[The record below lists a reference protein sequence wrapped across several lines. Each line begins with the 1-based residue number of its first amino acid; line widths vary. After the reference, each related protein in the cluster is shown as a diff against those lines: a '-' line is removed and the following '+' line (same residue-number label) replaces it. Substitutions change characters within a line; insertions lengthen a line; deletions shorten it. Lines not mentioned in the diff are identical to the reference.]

1 MTSQKKNYVLPI
13 AIMFA
18 LFFMIAFVTGYQN
31 PLGDTIKKM
40 TGDNMIM
47 SQLGTLANF
56 IAYAVMGLPAG
67 LLLKKYGYRITAL
80 TAVTIGFIGVAITYA
95 SGFIGDNSTAV
106 TIYILGAFVAGF
118 SMCMLNTVVNPML
131 NSLGKDQ
138 KQGNQLVQFGGSCN
152 SLGAT
157 LAPVIVGGLIG
168 GAASTI
174 SSANPVFYMAM
185 AIFFVAFLV
194 LYFTKL
200 PEPKTLGE
208 KNNNVKTFGAFKY
221 RNFVFGI
228 LAIFCYVGVEVGIAN
243 LTTQYLNNDSL
254 VSASTGASSLA
265 IAGSVCGVYW
275 LLMLVG
281 RLIGGAIGG
290 SVSSRTM
297 LTFTTA
303 VAIILIALGI
313 CLGQSS
319 APFFGFDASKF
330 EFFSCTIPVNAI
342 CFICVGLCTSVM
354 WGAIFNLSVEGLGKY
369 TDVASGLFMVMVCGG
384 GIFPLI
390 QASIPDIL
398 NSFWLPAGLCFY
410 MLIYALF
417 LSYPSKKNLG
427 DEHVY
432 ENNKRVEA

>member
-1 MTSQKKNYVLPI
+1 MTTTSTTDAFSRRNL
-13 AIMFA
+13 AIDMLRAITMFTMIFVNDFWKIHDVPHWLEHA
-18 LFFMIAFVTGYQN
+18 AYGEDFMGLADVVFPCFLFAVG
-31 PLGDTIKKM
+31 
-40 TGDNMIM
+40 M
-47 SQLGTLANF
+47 SIPYAIERRYAKGCSAESTVGHILTRTLWL
-56 IAYAVMGLPAG
+56 IVMGC
-67 LLLKKYGYRITAL
+67 
-80 TAVTIGFIGVAITYA
+80 FIGNSEARVAA
-95 SGFIGDNSTAV
+95 
-106 TIYILGAFVAGF
+106 
-118 SMCMLNTVVNPML
+118 
-131 NSLGKDQ
+131 
-138 KQGNQLVQFGGSCN
+138 
-152 SLGAT
+152 
-157 LAPVIVGGLIG
+157 
-168 GAASTI
+168 
-174 SSANPVFYMAM
+174 
-185 AIFFVAFLV
+185 
-194 LYFTKL
+194 
-200 PEPKTLGE
+200 
-208 KNNNVKTFGAFKY
+208 
-221 RNFVFGI
+221 
-228 LAIFCYVGVEVGIAN
+228 
-243 LTTQYLNNDSL
+243 DSL
-254 VSASTGASSLA
+254 YP
-265 IAGSVCGVYW
+265 IGVYW

-281 RLIGGAIGG
+281 RLVGGAIGG
-290 SVSSRTM
+290 SVSSRAM

-313 CLGQSS
+313 CLGQSP